1 MDYIYANLN
10 DKVTKVT
17 YEGVESSTAIV
28 YVDQDKQTIKVDLK
42 DHLGLTPDNVF
53 STQVPTINPT
63 DPDTIKEDS
72 FVLLAYVK
80 DGVVTEYK
88 YTSWK
93 QVVEDD
99 IVKRILSLEQSADKL
114 DKLLNGEIL
123 VPKAVSSNTADKA
136 KNGLPE
142 PSVDKNIVTNL
153 TGGWEAVKAYDIALE
168 LPDTITEITDY
179 MFENND
185 IFSSVIIPSTVTV
198 IGVGAFKNCTR
209 LKEVI
214 IKDGVRRISNSAF
227 EGCNKL
233 ENVVISSTIS
243 SIGDNAF
250 WTGDNNKL
258 KVTVNAMIPP
268 EIS

>member
-63 DPDTIKEDS
+63 DPDPIKEDS

-99 IVKRILSLEQSADKL
+99 IVKRILRIKEEEGMTKEQSRKL
-114 DKLLNGEIL
+114 DYEKIIHICQERIRQIDEGI
-123 VPKAVSSNTADKA
+123 
-136 KNGLPE
+136 
-142 PSVDKNIVTNL
+142 
-153 TGGWEAVKAYDIALE
+153 E
-168 LPDTITEITDY
+168 L
-179 MFENND
+179 
-185 IFSSVIIPSTVTV
+185 
-198 IGVGAFKNCTR
+198 
-209 LKEVI
+209 
-214 IKDGVRRISNSAF
+214 
-227 EGCNKL
+227 
-233 ENVVISSTIS
+233 
-243 SIGDNAF
+243 
-250 WTGDNNKL
+250 
-258 KVTVNAMIPP
+258 
-268 EIS
+268 